1 MRRVIKPARCLRG
14 VLRVPGD
21 KSISH
26 RALLFGALAEGAVRI
41 ENLSPAQ
48 DVQSTACALQ
58 ALGVPAAPLSRSS
71 PTGEGQGVRAIYV
84 HNAAGFA
91 PPPHAIDAG
100 NSGTTMRLLAGLLAG
115 QNFTATLTG
124 DASLRKR
131 PMKRVI
137 EPLTQMGA
145 KIESNNGFA
154 PLQITGQKLRGI
166 RYELPIASSQVKS
179 ALLLAGLHAHGTT
192 TVIEPSPTRDHSE
205 RMLHYL
211 EVPLEIA
218 NRAVSVQGGA
228 RPQAKPLIVPGDFS
242 SAAFF
247 LVAGAL
253 VPNSQITIQGVGI
266 NPTRTGLS
274 DVLRE
279 MGAQITLENTREIA
293 HEPWGD
299 LTVKTSEL
307 RAVRVGGALIPRMI
321 DELPILA
328 IAATQAH
335 GTTIIEDAHELRVKE
350 TDRIRAMTANLK
362 RMGVQVEERADGWV
376 IPGPQKLHGA
386 VLDSFGD
393 HRIAMAFAIAG
404 LIAQGE
410 TVIEGAEWVE
420 ISYPGFFE
428 DLESLV
434 QL

>member
-1 MRRVIKPARCLRG
+1 M
-14 VLRVPGD
+14 
-21 KSISH
+21 
-26 RALLFGALAEGAVRI
+26 
-41 ENLSPAQ
+41 
-48 DVQSTACALQ
+48 
-58 ALGVPAAPLSRSS
+58 
-71 PTGEGQGVRAIYV
+71 GVRAIYI
-84 HNAAGFA
+84 HNTKGFS
-91 PPPHAIDAG
+91 PPAHALDAG
-100 NSGTTMRLLAGLLAG
+100 NSGTTIRLLAGLLAG
-115 QNFTATLTG
+115 QDFTAILTG

-131 PMKRVI
+131 PMQRVI
-137 EPLTQMGA
+137 DPLTQMGA
-145 KIESNNGFA
+145 KIESQNGFA
-154 PLQITGQKLRGI
+154 PLTITGQKLRGI

-179 ALLLAGLHAHGTT
+179 ALLLAGLHAQGTT

-205 RMLHYL
+205 RMLRYL
-211 EVPLEIA
+211 GVPLEIA

-247 LVAGAL
+247 LIAGAL
-253 VPNSQITIQGVGI
+253 VSNSQITIRDVGI
-266 NPTRTGLS
+266 NPTRTGLL

-279 MGAQITLENTREIA
+279 MGAQITLENIREIA
-293 HEPWGD
+293 NELWGD
-299 LTVKTSEL
+299 LNVKTSEL

-335 GTTIIEDAHELRVKE
+335 GTTIICDAHELRVKE
-350 TDRIRAMTANLK
+350 TDRIRAMTENLK
-362 RMGVQVEERADGWV
+362 RMSVQVEERADGWV

-404 LIAQGE
+404 LIAHNE

-420 ISYPGFFE
+420 ISYPRFFE
-428 DLESLV
+428 DLGSIV